1 MVRRSEVER
10 GHEAELA
17 ERLLRNLAALSTQ
30 QLRAQYL
37 RDALGAVTPL
47 TAVRM
52 LEWVWFRARGGT
64 ESARA
69 LLVALSAVVQDPANE
84 TLLQMMRRCLQPEPA
99 SPVRAL
105 LHVID
110 RSDEG
115 QGTVR
120 EEEKVEAAR
129 VPDYGKG
136 RALTLGERKAL
147 ARRPNRSL
155 FDKLLLDPH
164 PAVIRNVLA
173 NPMTTEDDVVRL
185 AARRPLREEVIHEI
199 IRHPKWNVRRRVRM
213 ALVLNPYTPAEVGVP
228 LVGVLLRSELRTT
241 LNGPDTNAEIRAAA
255 EQRLRQMKRLD
266 A

>member
-1 MVRRSEVER
+1 MARQEGER

-17 ERLLRNLAALSTQ
+17 ERLIRNLAALSTQ
-30 QLRAQYL
+30 QLRARYI
-37 RDALGAVTPL
+37 RDALGSVTPV

-69 LLVALSAVVQDPANE
+69 LLVALAAVVQDPANE
-84 TLLQMMRRCLQPEPA
+84 TLLQMLRRVLETEPA

-105 LHVID
+105 LHAVD
-110 RSDEG
+110 RGAEAEE
-115 QGTVR
+115 V
-120 EEEKVEAAR
+120 EEKGEAPR

-136 RALTLGERKAL
+136 RPLTLGERKAL
-147 ARRPNRSL
+147 ARRPDRSM

-164 PAVIRNVLA
+164 PAVIRNVLENA
-173 NPMTTEDDVVRL
+173 RTTEDDVVRL

-199 IRHPKWNVRRRVRM
+199 VRHPKWNVRRRVRM
-213 ALVLNPYTPAEVGVP
+213 ALVLNPSTPADVGVP
-228 LVGVLLRSELRTT
+228 LVGLLLRSELRTT
-241 LNGPDTNAEIRAAA
+241 LNGPDTNAEIREAA

>member
-1 MVRRSEVER
+1 MTRRSESER

-17 ERLLRNLAALSTQ
+17 ERLIRTLAALSTQ
-30 QLRAQYL
+30 QLRALYL
-37 RDALGAVTPL
+37 RDTLGSVTPV

-69 LLVALSAVVQDPANE
+69 LLVALAAVVQDPANE
-84 TLLQMMRRCLQPEPA
+84 TLLQMLRHCLQSEPA

-105 LHVID
+105 LHVM
-110 RSDEG
+110 DERG
-115 QGTVR
+115 EAQEPA
-120 EEEKVEAAR
+120 EEDKSEAPR

-136 RALTLGERKAL
+136 RTLTLGERKAL
-147 ARRPNRSL
+147 ARRPDRSM

-173 NPMTTEDDVVRL
+173 NSRTTEDDVVKL

-199 IRHPKWNVRRRVRM
+199 IRHPKWNVRRRVRL
-213 ALVLNPYTPAEVGVP
+213 ALVLNPYTPAAVGVP
-228 LVGVLLRSELRTT
+228 LVGMLLRSELRTT
-241 LNGPDTNAEIRAAA
+241 LNGPDTNVEIRAAA